1 MKINTMK
8 KRILLMGAGG
18 RTGVWYSRLL
28 LFHGHELFMQ
38 DSNANAVFPDDVFSH
53 PQCHRVDIREA
64 MELVETQAV
73 DGITLSPGVPL
84 SLEIFSTAR
93 KKNIP
98 VFSEMEYGW
107 PLFSILGKKSV
118 GITGTDGK
126 STTTHFTATI
136 LEVLGKPSLAA
147 GNFGIPLSE
156 ILFHW
161 DKYRQYEVFVFELSS
176 YQLELFR
183 DISMDVGIYLNI
195 APDHLN
201 RYKSLADYGNTKWN
215 LARSMKS
222 GTFIYSSR
230 LADLKLWEKSPLDEI
245 KNLSL
250 VKVDTDALES
260 EHFSIRMIKNP
271 EELILKGKS
280 NLESISL
287 REIPLG
293 FAGRHNFCNL
303 LFALEGARSLW
314 EGGIPAE
321 KIREALRNL
330 TSLPHRFEILAS
342 GDGNTYIN
350 DSKATTTQ
358 AVMTALENAQGE
370 FFLFMG
376 GKGKGEDYS
385 VLVPRLQEKNPYL
398 FLFGEER
405 EKMATA
411 FRDSG
416 LRIVSMEKSLRD
428 SFFSARDFQKKN
440 HLKKVTYLL
449 SPGATSW
456 DEFKSFEERGDF
468 FKSLVKRS

>member
-1 MKINTMK
+1 
-8 KRILLMGAGG
+8 MGAGG

-28 LFHGHELFMQ
+28 LFHGQILFMQ
-38 DSNANAVFPDDVFSH
+38 DSNPNAVFPDDVLSH
-53 PQCHRVDIREA
+53 PQCHRVDSPQA
-64 MELVETQAV
+64 KELVETRAV

-84 SLEIFSTAR
+84 SLEIFSSAR
-93 KKNIP
+93 EKNIP
-98 VFSEMEYGW
+98 VFSELEYGW

-126 STTTHFTATI
+126 STTTHFTAAI
-136 LEVLGKPSLAA
+136 LDAFGKPSLAA

-183 DISMDVGIYLNI
+183 EISMDVGIYLNI

-215 LARSMKS
+215 LGRSMKS

-230 LADLKLWEKSPLDEI
+230 LANLKLWEKNPLDEI

-250 VKVDTDALES
+250 VKVDTDALDS
-260 EHFSIRMIKNP
+260 DHFSIRMTQIP

-280 NLESISL
+280 DSKSISL
-287 REIPLG
+287 REIPLR

-303 LFALEGARSLW
+303 LFALEAARSLL
-314 EGGIPAE
+314 EGGIPEE
-321 KIREALRNL
+321 KIPEALRSL
-330 TSLPHRFEILAS
+330 ASLPHRFEILPS
-342 GDGNTYIN
+342 EDGNTYIN

-358 AVMTALENAQGE
+358 AVMTALENATGE

-385 VLVPRLQEKNPYL
+385 VLIPRLKEKNPYL

-405 EKMATA
+405 ETMATA

-416 LRIVSMEKSLRD
+416 LRMVSMEKNLGD
-428 SFFSARDFQKKN
+428 SFFFARDFQKIN
-440 HLKKVTYLL
+440 YLKKVTYLL

-468 FKSLVKRS
+468 FKSLVKGS